1 MKIILM
7 ISAMEI
13 QGKRQVK
20 MICCTQTLCTVLS
33 PSQSVKVRDG
43 ACNPLRGV
51 AAVKLTVNTMVF
63 GGAQCQLVGR
73 AVDPEAPE
81 APEAPGILVKLSK
94 DRAKKKRSWLKE
106 SLWRLLEQRPLRG
119 PVQPRRLQT
128 SAGLSRVEQG
138 QFPPQR

>member
-20 MICCTQTLCTVLS
+20 MICCTQTLC

-73 AVDPEAPE
+73 AVDPE